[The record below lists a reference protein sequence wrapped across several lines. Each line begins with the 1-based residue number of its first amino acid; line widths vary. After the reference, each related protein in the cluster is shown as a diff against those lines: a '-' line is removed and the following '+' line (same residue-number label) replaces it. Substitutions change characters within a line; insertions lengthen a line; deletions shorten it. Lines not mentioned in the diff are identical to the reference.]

1 MNVEPLYFEDART
14 ECGASTS
21 ASGHPESS
29 AVATVPIALLL
40 PADSPRLSGENMEH
54 ARALAASE
62 KEFPPIVVHRST
74 MRVIDGMHRL
84 RVALIRGCSQIAVR
98 FFEGSEADAFV
109 LAVESNVGHG
119 LPLTLAERTAAAA
132 RIVLTHP
139 QWSDRAIAST
149 TGLSATT
156 VGALRRREQVG
167 SAAPTARIGRDGK
180 VRPLST
186 EEGRRAAGR
195 LITESPDAPLREIA
209 KKAGI
214 SPGTVRDVR
223 ERLQRGEDPVPAP
236 RRSAKPEEPARL
248 TGVAQ
253 EGPGGRGRVCPAEQS
268 QSQSRSQPADG
279 PSVPAPGGALE
290 QLTQANLDVL
300 FRNLCKDPSLRHT
313 EMGRLLLRMLDMQLV
328 GARCW
333 SGIAQAIPAH
343 RAEMVSAAA
352 AQCARAWEAF
362 ASELALRQIA

>member
-1 MNVEPLYFEDART
+1 M
-14 ECGASTS
+14 
-21 ASGHPESS
+21 
-29 AVATVPIALLL
+29 PITLLL

-84 RVALIRGCSQIAVR
+84 RVALIRGCSEIAVR

-119 LPLTLAERTAAAA
+119 LPLTLTERTAAAA

-156 VGALRRREQVG
+156 VGALRRREGVG
-167 SAAPTARIGRDGK
+167 SVAPTARIGRDGK

-186 EEGRRAAGR
+186 EEGRRAAGK

-223 ERLQRGEDPVPAP
+223 ERLQRGEDPVPAT
-236 RRSAKPEEPARL
+236 RRSSKPGKRARL

-253 EGPGGRGRVCPAEQS
+253 DRLEGRGQVHPSE
-268 QSQSRSQPADG
+268 QSRSQLADG
-279 PSVPAPGGALE
+279 PSMPTPGGALE
-290 QLTQANLDVL
+290 ELTQANLDVL
-300 FRNLCKDPSLRHT
+300 FRNLCRDPSLRHT
-313 EMGRLLLRMLDMQLV
+313 EMGRLLLRMLDMQLA

-333 SGIAQAIPAH
+333 NGIAQAIPAH
-343 RAEMVSAAA
+343 RTEMVSAAA

-362 ASELALRQIA
+362 ASELALRRIA